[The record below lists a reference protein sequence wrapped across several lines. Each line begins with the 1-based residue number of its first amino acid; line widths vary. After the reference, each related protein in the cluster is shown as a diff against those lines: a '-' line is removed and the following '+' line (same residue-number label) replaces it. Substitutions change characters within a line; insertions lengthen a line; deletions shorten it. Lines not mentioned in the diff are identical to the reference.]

1 MARKSRDTSKAAAPE
16 AAGPTP
22 QAAAPTDFVLED
34 RPAPAFRVKHYLAWI
49 GLVIAFCVVQLLV
62 VRFVL
67 GETQGVYFFFSLL
80 VTGFVLVS
88 VFDYLYDRHI
98 DRPAREPE
106 A

>member
-22 QAAAPTDFVLED
+22 QAAALTDFVLED

-98 DRPAREPE
+98 DPPAREPE